1 MSKLFLTTLGF
12 LFFSTNVLAQQMK
25 EKRVCNTLEN
35 GAEFCTVF
43 KVPVD
48 NKPRKTADEI
58 NQELAKQSELVFN
71 KKEEKKFRSEN
82 KPQKV
87 ENDLIEVVDEVP
99 TNREVKYR
107 ANKKEE
113 LRQKE
118 LALQK
123 EAEEAQIRK
132 QERELAKKRLE
143 EEARLKKQEE
153 EIKAK
158 KLEEEVRKKE
168 FAKKKLEKEE
178 QLKAKKKEAEIKRKE
193 KELAKKKLEEEASK
207 KEMPIEKEASEEK
220 KVEKPVVQQ
229 EQQSVKSKPTFKDK
243 ENFSNFLSTIKN
255 LE

>member
-12 LFFSTNVLAQQMK
+12 LFFSTSVLAQQMK

-58 NQELAKQSELVFN
+58 NQELAKQSELIFN

-113 LRQKE
+113 LRQRE

-143 EEARLKKQEE
+143 EE
-153 EIKAK
+153 
-158 KLEEEVRKKE
+158 EVRKKE
-168 FAKKKLEKEE
+168 LAKKKLEKEE

-193 KELAKKKLEEEASK
+193 KELVKQKLEEASK

-229 EQQSVKSKPTFKDK
+229 AQQSVKSKPTFKDK